1 MSATG
6 FDFTRAPST
15 DSKALYA
22 RRDGLYGADMLF
34 AAVTG
39 LDFFTWLD
47 AHPQNLFAP
56 NKYTLDEYG
65 LTVEQLEPIF
75 AKYLATFDIE
85 PEGRAR

>member
-1 MSATG
+1 MTG
-6 FDFTRAPST
+6 IHR
-15 DSKALYA
+15 KLYA
-22 RRDGLYGADMLF
+22 WAGDELTS
-34 AAVTG
+34 AVETRMV
-39 LDFFTWLD
+39 TWLD
-47 AHPQNLFAP
+47 AHPPNLFAP